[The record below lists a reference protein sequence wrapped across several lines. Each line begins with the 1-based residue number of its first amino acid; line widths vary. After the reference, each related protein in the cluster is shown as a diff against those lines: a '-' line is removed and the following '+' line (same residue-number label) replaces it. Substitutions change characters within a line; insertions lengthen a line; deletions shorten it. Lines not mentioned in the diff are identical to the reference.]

1 MDKGRQPTLWS
12 NHNLNSLADEAF
24 RRTEEKRRARAI
36 GEILD
41 QPDGYEDNKIDA
53 IGRKDPLSDLDRML
67 GLAFDIGISPKF
79 LSNYIISAKL
89 FNPHESVVDSSNAI
103 PIEVHTSVVAFD
115 IYEKATSTRETGAKV
130 GSILLPKLSA
140 NLIDEPAPD
149 MTAKDLIWR
158 KNCTYAALVH
168 DDTITYFEFALVGG
182 DRVRSE
188 VRRKDPT
195 EDSGQSVEMQ
205 FVKKGEEY
213 LSIREL
219 SSSSKEA
226 IELDQEMEKFIASRR
241 EVVAPDEE

>member
-41 QPDGYEDNKIDA
+41 QPDGYEDNEIDS
-53 IGRKDPLSDLDRML
+53 IVRKDSLSDLDRTL
-67 GLAFDIGISPKF
+67 GLAFNIGLSPNSFK
-79 LSNYIISAKL
+79 YTTSAKL

-103 PIEVHTSVVAFD
+103 PVEVHTSVVAFD
-115 IYEKATSTRETGAKV
+115 VYESTTSNRKNGAKV

-168 DDTITYFEFALVGG
+168 DDTLTYL
-182 DRVRSE
+182 E
-188 VRRKDPT
+188 V
-195 EDSGQSVEMQ
+195 VE
-205 FVKKGEEY
+205 KGREHF
-213 LSIREL
+213 SIQKI